1 MKISTKKLPLNAFLA
16 FWSCVIVSCAT
27 VSTERVQ
34 ADYETA
40 DLTKPFPRYDGPKS
54 RIQVVRFGIPED
66 LVKKYPELTEKR
78 VGWGLSNRIVEGFYD
93 AGRFEFVE
101 EKEIIL
107 NRIVEQWKLTQAGI
121 YAEEKPSEAGGLTAP
136 QYLVYAEVYD
146 FSVSYSEVLA
156 GLAMEKTNTT
166 IIGIQIRMVEVAT
179 GKYIPAA
186 GTGEAKSTAA
196 SVWVNPNLP
205 FDQTTVGIASQ
216 KAVHVALRNLL
227 ERLDAQK

>member
-1 MKISTKKLPLNAFLA
+1 MKISTRNSLAKAFLA
-16 FWSCVIVSCAT
+16 FLGCAIISCAT

-34 ADYETA
+34 EDYETA
-40 DLTKPFPRYDGPKS
+40 DLTKPLPPYSGPKS

-66 LVKKYPELTEKR
+66 VVSKYPELVEKR

-93 AGRFEFVE
+93 TGRFEFVE
-101 EKEIIL
+101 EKETIL

-121 YAEEKPSEAGGLTAP
+121 YAEEKPFEAGGLKSP
-136 QYLVYAEVYD
+136 HYLVYAEVYD

-166 IIGIQIRMVEVAT
+166 IIGIQVRLVDVAT
-179 GKYIPAA
+179 GKFIPAA

-196 SVWVNPNLP
+196 SIWANPDLP
-205 FDQTTVGIASQ
+205 FDQTTVGLASQ
-216 KAVHVALRNLL
+216 RALNVALRNLL
-227 ERLDAQK
+227 ERLEAQK

>member
-1 MKISTKKLPLNAFLA
+1 LLLNTLAAFS
-16 FWSCVIVSCAT
+16 WCVIVSCAT

-54 RIQVVRFGIPED
+54 RVQVVRFGIPED

-78 VGWGLSNRIVEGFYD
+78 VGWGLSNRIVEGFFD
-93 AGRFEFVE
+93 TGRFEFVE
-101 EKEIIL
+101 EKETIL
-107 NRIVEQWKLTQAGI
+107 NRIVEQWKLSQAGI
-121 YAEEKPSEAGGLTAP
+121 YAEEKPIDAGGLTAP

-146 FSVSYSEVLA
+146 FAVSYSEVLV
-156 GLAMEKTNTT
+156 GVAMEKTNTT

-179 GKYIPAA
+179 GKYTPAS
-186 GTGEAKSTAA
+186 GTGEAKSKAA

-205 FDQTTVGIASQ
+205 FDQTTVGLASQ
-216 KAVHVALRNLL
+216 KAVNVALRNLL
-227 ERLDAQK
+227 ERLDAKK